1 VTSRETGFVHG
12 RQLVA
17 RRTSSGAGLAH
28 HGQLKLVKFELPTP
42 ESVVTVIVY
51 VPIALAL
58 PPIRPVGGSM

>member
-1 VTSRETGFVHG
+1 MQGSPITV
-12 RQLVA
+12 
-17 RRTSSGAGLAH
+17 
-28 HGQLKLVKFELPTP
+28 QLKLVKFELPTP